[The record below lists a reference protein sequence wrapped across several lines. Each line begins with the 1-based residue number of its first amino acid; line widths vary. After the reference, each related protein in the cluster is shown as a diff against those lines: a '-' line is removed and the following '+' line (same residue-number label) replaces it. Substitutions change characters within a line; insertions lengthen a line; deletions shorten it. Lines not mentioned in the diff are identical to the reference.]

1 MILHITNDYSGSA
14 VYKNLVRELDNNGVE
29 QIVYNP
35 FREASRLGKNKINFK
50 SSRSQIIYSHIL
62 SKYADRVL
70 YQKKIKKIVQDI
82 EAKIDLKSV
91 SFIHAHTWY
100 SDGGVA
106 YELHKKYNI
115 PYIVAVRNTDLNVF
129 LKYFLHERGYGKKI
143 LQNADK
149 IITISAVYKKRIL
162 EDPRLSNIMNNV
174 QQKVMVIPNGVDPY
188 WIESRIVK
196 RKIVE
201 SEKSIQLLYIGK
213 FNKGKNVFN
222 LINAVKNHNHKIPNE
237 IKLTLIGGGG
247 NDEKRILDSIK
258 NDHSFEFVGKVDSLP
273 VLKSYYERSDFFTMP
288 SKAETFGLV
297 YIEAL
302 LQGLPVMYTQ
312 NEGIDGFYDDSI
324 GEKVEDTSVS
334 AIERGLER
342 LIQKRDHYSFDIE
355 QLLENHDWKKIAEV
369 YQQLYTEKK

>member
-1 MILHITNDYSGSA
+1 MILHITNDYSGST
-14 VYKNLVRELDNNGVE
+14 VYKNLVRELDNNGLE

-35 FREASRLGKNKINFK
+35 FRESSRIGKNKIDFK
-50 SSRSQIIYSHIL
+50 TTRSQIIYSHIL

-70 YQKKIKKIVQDI
+70 YKKKIKKIVQDI
-82 EAKIDLKSV
+82 EAKIDLKTV
-91 SFIHAHTWY
+91 KFIHAHTWY

-115 PYIVAVRNTDLNVF
+115 PYILAVRNTDLNVF
-129 LKYFLHERGYGKKI
+129 LKYFLHERGYGQKI
-143 LQNADK
+143 LQNANK
-149 IITISAVYKKRIL
+149 IIAISAVYKKRML
-162 EDPRLSNIMNNV
+162 EDPRLSHIMSDV
-174 QQKVMVIPNGVDPY
+174 QQKLMVIPNGVDPF
-188 WIESRIVK
+188 WIESKVVN

-201 SEKSIQLLYIGK
+201 NEKSIQMLYIGK

-222 LINAVKNHNHKIPNE
+222 LISAVKNHNHKIQNK

-247 NDEKRILDSIK
+247 NDEKRILDSIE

-342 LIQKRDHYSFDIE
+342 LIQKRDHYSFDME
-355 QLLENHDWKKIAEV
+355 QLLENHDWKRIAEV
-369 YQQLYTEKK
+369 YQKLYIEKK

>member
-1 MILHITNDYSGSA
+1 MILHITNDYSGST
-14 VYKNLVRELDNNGVE
+14 VYKNLVRELDNNGAG

-35 FREASRLGKNKINFK
+35 VREASRIGKNKIDFENTG
-50 SSRSQIIYSHIL
+50 SQIIYSHIL

-82 EAKIDLKSV
+82 EAKIDLKTV
-91 SFIHAHTWY
+91 RFIHAHTWY

-115 PYIVAVRNTDLNVF
+115 PYIVAVRNTDLNLF
-129 LKYFLHERGYGKKI
+129 LKYFLHKRSYGKKI
-143 LQNADK
+143 LQNANK
-149 IITISAVYKKRIL
+149 IITISAVYKKRML
-162 EDPRLSNIMNNV
+162 EDPRLSHIMNDV

-188 WIESRIVK
+188 WIESKVAE
-196 RKIVE
+196 RKIAE
-201 SEKSIQLLYIGK
+201 DKKSVQLLYVGK
-213 FNKGKNVFN
+213 FDKGKNVFN
-222 LINAVKNHNHKIPNE
+222 LVNAVKNHNHKIQNR

-258 NDHSFEFVGKVDSLP
+258 NDHSFEFIGKVDSLP

-334 AIERGLER
+334 AIERALAR
-342 LIQKRDHYSFDIE
+342 LIQKQNHYSFDIE
-355 QLLENHDWKKIAEV
+355 QLLENHDWKRIAEV

>member
-1 MILHITNDYSGSA
+1 MILHITNDYSGST

-35 FREASRLGKNKINFK
+35 FREASRIGKNEINFK
-50 SSRSQIIYSHIL
+50 SGRSKIIYSHIL

-70 YQKKIKKIVQDI
+70 YRKKIKKIVQDI
-82 EAKIDLKSV
+82 EAKIDLKTIT
-91 SFIHAHTWY
+91 FIHAHTWY
-100 SDGGVA
+100 SDGGPA

-129 LKYFLHERGYGKKI
+129 LKYFLHERAYGKKI
-143 LQNADK
+143 LLNAYK
-149 IITISAVYKKRIL
+149 IITISAVYKKRML
-162 EDPRLSNIMNNV
+162 EDPRLSHIMNDVN
-174 QQKVMVIPNGVDPY
+174 QKVMVIPNGVDPY
-188 WIESRIVK
+188 WIESKVVE
-196 RKIVE
+196 RKIVDN
-201 SEKSIQLLYIGK
+201 EKSIQMLYIGK

-222 LINAVKNHNHKIPNE
+222 LINAVKNYNRKIQNK

-355 QLLENHDWKKIAEV
+355 QLLENHDWKRIAEV
-369 YQQLYTEKK
+369 YQQLYKEKK

>member
-1 MILHITNDYSGSA
+1 MILHITNDYSGST
-14 VYKNLVRELDNNGVE
+14 VYKNLVRELDNNGLE

-35 FREASRLGKNKINFK
+35 FRESSRIGKNKIDFK
-50 SSRSQIIYSHIL
+50 TTHSQIIYSHIL

-70 YQKKIKKIVQDI
+70 YKKKIKKIVQDI
-82 EAKIDLKSV
+82 EAKIDLKTV
-91 SFIHAHTWY
+91 KFIHAHTWY

-115 PYIVAVRNTDLNVF
+115 PYILAVRNTDLNVF
-129 LKYFLHERGYGKKI
+129 LKYFLHERGYGQKI
-143 LQNADK
+143 LQNANK
-149 IITISAVYKKRIL
+149 IIAISAVYKKRML
-162 EDPRLSNIMNNV
+162 EDPRLSHIMSDV
-174 QQKVMVIPNGVDPY
+174 QQKLMVIPNGVDPF
-188 WIESRIVK
+188 WIESKVVN

-201 SEKSIQLLYIGK
+201 NEKSIQILYIGK

-222 LINAVKNHNHKIPNE
+222 LISAVKNHNHKIQNK

-247 NDEKRILDSIK
+247 NDEKRILDSIE

-342 LIQKRDHYSFDIE
+342 LIQKRDHYSFDME
-355 QLLENHDWKKIAEV
+355 QLLENHDWKRIAEV
-369 YQQLYTEKK
+369 YQKLYIEKK

>member
-1 MILHITNDYSGSA
+1 MILHITNDYSGST

-35 FREASRLGKNKINFK
+35 FRESSRIGKNKINFK
-50 SSRSQIIYSHIL
+50 SKRSQIIYSHIL

-82 EAKIDLKSV
+82 EARIDLKSV
-91 SFIHAHTWY
+91 RFIHAHTWY
-100 SDGGVA
+100 SDGGAA

-115 PYIVAVRNTDLNVF
+115 PYIVAVRNTDLNLF
-129 LKYFLHERGYGKKI
+129 LKYFLHERDYGKKI

-149 IITISAVYKKRIL
+149 IITISAVYKKRML
-162 EDPRLSNIMNNV
+162 EDPRLSHIMNDV
-174 QQKVMVIPNGVDPY
+174 QQKIMMIPNGVDPY
-188 WIESRIVK
+188 WIESKVSQ

-201 SEKSIQLLYIGK
+201 NEKRIQLLYIGK
-213 FNKGKNVFN
+213 FDKGKNVFN
-222 LINAVKNHNHKIPNE
+222 LINAVKNHNHKVQNMV
-237 IKLTLIGGGG
+237 KLTLIGGGG

-258 NDHSFEFVGKVDSLP
+258 DDHSFEFVGRVDSLP

-302 LQGLPVMYTQ
+302 MQGLPVMYTQ

-324 GEKVEDTSVS
+324 GEKVEDTSVF

-355 QLLENHDWKKIAEV
+355 KFSENHDWKKIAEI
-369 YQQLYTEKK
+369 YQQLYKEKQ

>member
-1 MILHITNDYSGSA
+1 MILHITNDYSGST

-35 FREASRLGKNKINFK
+35 FREASRIGKNKINFK
-50 SSRSQIIYSHIL
+50 SKRSQIIYSHIL

-91 SFIHAHTWY
+91 RFIHAHTWY
-100 SDGGVA
+100 SDGGAA

-115 PYIVAVRNTDLNVF
+115 PYIVAVRNTDLNLF

-149 IITISAVYKKRIL
+149 IITISAVYKKRML
-162 EDPRLSNIMNNV
+162 EDPRLSHIMNDV
-174 QQKVMVIPNGVDPY
+174 QQKIMMIPNGVDSY
-188 WIESRIVK
+188 WIESKVSQ

-201 SEKSIQLLYIGK
+201 NEKKIQLLYIGK
-213 FNKGKNVFN
+213 FDKGKNVFN
-222 LINAVKNHNHKIPNE
+222 LINAVKNHNHKVQNMV
-237 IKLTLIGGGG
+237 KLTLIGGGG

-258 NDHSFEFVGKVDSLP
+258 NDHSFDFVGRVNSLP

-288 SKAETFGLV
+288 SRAETFGLV

-342 LIQKRDHYSFDIE
+342 LIQKRDHYSFDIGKFS
-355 QLLENHDWKKIAEV
+355 ENHDWKKIAEA
-369 YQQLYTEKK
+369 YQQLYKQKQ

>member
-1 MILHITNDYSGSA
+1 MILHITNDYSGST
-14 VYKNLVRELDNNGVE
+14 VYKNLVRELDNNGLE

-35 FREASRLGKNKINFK
+35 FRESSRIGKNKIDFK
-50 SSRSQIIYSHIL
+50 NTRSQIIYSHIL
-62 SKYADRVL
+62 SKYADRIL
-70 YQKKIKKIVQDI
+70 YKRKIKKIVQDI
-82 EAKIDLKSV
+82 EAKIDLKTV
-91 SFIHAHTWY
+91 RFIHAHTWY

-115 PYIVAVRNTDLNVF
+115 PYILAVRNTDLNVF
-129 LKYFLHERGYGKKI
+129 LKYFLHERGYGQKI
-143 LQNADK
+143 LQNANK
-149 IITISAVYKKRIL
+149 IITISAVYKKRML
-162 EDPRLSNIMNNV
+162 EDPRLSHIISDI
-174 QQKVMVIPNGVDPY
+174 QQKLMVIPNGVDPF
-188 WIESRIVK
+188 WIESKVMN

-201 SEKSIQLLYIGK
+201 NEKNIQLLYIGK

-222 LINAVKNHNHKIPNE
+222 LINAVKNHNHKIQNK

-273 VLKSYYERSDFFTMP
+273 VLKSYYERCDFFTMP

-342 LIQKRDHYSFDIE
+342 LIQKRDHYSFDME
-355 QLLENHDWKKIAEV
+355 QLLKNHDWKRIAEV
-369 YQQLYTEKK
+369 YQQLYIEKK

>member
-1 MILHITNDYSGSA
+1 MILHITNDYSGST

-35 FREASRLGKNKINFK
+35 FREASRIGKNKINFK
-50 SSRSQIIYSHIL
+50 NNRSQIIYSHIL

-70 YQKKIKKIVQDI
+70 YKRKIKKIVRDI
-82 EAKIDLKSV
+82 EAKIDLKTV
-91 SFIHAHTWY
+91 KFIHAHTWY
-100 SDGGVA
+100 SDGGAA

-143 LQNADK
+143 LQNANK
-149 IITISAVYKKRIL
+149 IITISAVYKKRMLEDSRLSHIL
-162 EDPRLSNIMNNV
+162 ENV
-174 QQKVMVIPNGVDPY
+174 QQKLTVVPNGVDPY
-188 WIESRIVK
+188 WIESKVMKRNVVK
-196 RKIVE
+196 N
-201 SEKSIQLLYIGK
+201 EKSIQLLYIGK

-222 LINAVKNHNHKIPNE
+222 LINAVKNYNHKVQNK

-258 NDHSFEFVGKVDSLP
+258 NDPSFEFVGKVESLP

-324 GEKVEDTSVS
+324 GEKVEDISVS
-334 AIERGLER
+334 AIERALER
-342 LIQKRDHYSFDIE
+342 LIQKQDHYSFDME
-355 QLLENHDWKKIAEV
+355 QLLENHDWKRIAEV

>member
-1 MILHITNDYSGSA
+1 MILHITNDYSGST

-35 FREASRLGKNKINFK
+35 FREVSRIGKNKIDFK
-50 SSRSQIIYSHIL
+50 NTRSQIIYSHIL

-70 YQKKIKKIVQDI
+70 YKKKIKKIVQDI
-82 EAKIDLKSV
+82 EAKIDLKTV
-91 SFIHAHTWY
+91 RFIHAHTWY

-115 PYIVAVRNTDLNVF
+115 PYILAVRNTDLNVF

-149 IITISAVYKKRIL
+149 IITISAVYKKRML
-162 EDPRLSNIMNNV
+162 EDPRLSHILNDL

-188 WIESRIVK
+188 WIESRVEK
-196 RKIVE
+196 RKTVE
-201 SEKSIQLLYIGK
+201 NEKSIRLLYIGK

-222 LINAVKNHNHKIPNE
+222 LINAVKNHNHKIQDR

-342 LIQKRDHYSFDIE
+342 LIQKGNHYSFDIE

-369 YQQLYTEKK
+369 YQQLYT

>member
-1 MILHITNDYSGSA
+1 MILHITNDYSGST

-35 FREASRLGKNKINFK
+35 FRESSRIGKNKINFK
-50 SSRSQIIYSHIL
+50 STHSQIIYSHIL
-62 SKYADRVL
+62 SKYADRFL
-70 YQKKIKKIVQDI
+70 YKKKIKKIVQDI

-91 SFIHAHTWY
+91 RFIHAHTWY

-106 YELHKKYNI
+106 YELHKKYKI
-115 PYIVAVRNTDLNVF
+115 PYILAVRNTDLNVF

-143 LQNADK
+143 LQNANK
-149 IITISAVYKKRIL
+149 IITISAVYKKRML
-162 EDPRLSNIMNNV
+162 EDSRLSHIMNDL

-188 WIESRIVK
+188 WIESKVVN

-201 SEKSIQLLYIGK
+201 NEKSIQLLYIGK
-213 FNKGKNVFN
+213 FDKGKNVFN
-222 LINAVKNHNHKIPNE
+222 LINAVKNHNHKTQNMM
-237 IKLTLIGGGG
+237 KLTLIGGGG

-324 GEKVEDTSVS
+324 GEKVENTSVS

-355 QLLENHDWKKIAEV
+355 QFLKNHDWKRIAEV

>member
-1 MILHITNDYSGSA
+1 MILHITNDYSGST

-35 FREASRLGKNKINFK
+35 FREVSRIGKNKIDFK
-50 SSRSQIIYSHIL
+50 NTRSQIIYSHIL

-70 YQKKIKKIVQDI
+70 YKKKIKKIVQDI
-82 EAKIDLKSV
+82 EAKIDLKTV
-91 SFIHAHTWY
+91 RFIHAHTWY

-115 PYIVAVRNTDLNVF
+115 PYILAVRNTDLNVF

-143 LQNADK
+143 LLNANK
-149 IITISAVYKKRIL
+149 IITISAVYKKRML
-162 EDPRLSNIMNNV
+162 EDPRLSHILNDL

-188 WIESRIVK
+188 WIESRVEK
-196 RKIVE
+196 RKTVE
-201 SEKSIQLLYIGK
+201 DEKSIQLLYIGK

-222 LINAVKNHNHKIPNE
+222 LINAVKNHNHKIQNR

-247 NDEKRILDSIK
+247 NDEKRIMDSIK

-273 VLKSYYERSDFFTMP
+273 VLKSYYERSDYFTMP

-312 NEGIDGFYDDSI
+312 NEGIDGFYDDTI

-369 YQQLYTEKK
+369 YQQLYT

>member
-1 MILHITNDYSGSA
+1 MILHITNDYSGST
-14 VYKNLVRELDNNGVE
+14 VYKNLVRELDNNGLE

-35 FREASRLGKNKINFK
+35 FRESSRIGKNKIDFK
-50 SSRSQIIYSHIL
+50 TTHSQIIYSHIL

-70 YQKKIKKIVQDI
+70 YKKKIKKIVQDI
-82 EAKIDLKSV
+82 EAKIDLKTV
-91 SFIHAHTWY
+91 KFIHAHTWY

-115 PYIVAVRNTDLNVF
+115 PYILAVRNTDLNVF
-129 LKYFLHERGYGKKI
+129 LKYFLHERGYGQKI
-143 LQNADK
+143 LQNANK
-149 IITISAVYKKRIL
+149 IIAISAVYKKRML
-162 EDPRLSNIMNNV
+162 EDPRLSHIMSDV
-174 QQKVMVIPNGVDPY
+174 QQKLMVIPNGVDPF
-188 WIESRIVK
+188 WIESKVVN

-201 SEKSIQLLYIGK
+201 NEKSIQMLYIGK

-222 LINAVKNHNHKIPNE
+222 LISAVKNHNHKIQNK

-247 NDEKRILDSIK
+247 NDEKRILDSIE

-342 LIQKRDHYSFDIE
+342 LIQKRDHYSFDME
-355 QLLENHDWKKIAEV
+355 QLLENHDWKRIAEV
-369 YQQLYTEKK
+369 YQKLYIEKK

>member
-1 MILHITNDYSGSA
+1 MILHITNDYSGST
-14 VYKNLVRELDNNGVE
+14 VYKNLVRELDNNGLE

-35 FREASRLGKNKINFK
+35 FRESSRIGKNKIDFK
-50 SSRSQIIYSHIL
+50 NTRSQIIYSHIL
-62 SKYADRVL
+62 SKYADRIL
-70 YQKKIKKIVQDI
+70 YKRKIKKIVQDI
-82 EAKIDLKSV
+82 EAKIDLKTV
-91 SFIHAHTWY
+91 RFIHAHTWY

-115 PYIVAVRNTDLNVF
+115 PYILAVRNTDLNVF
-129 LKYFLHERGYGKKI
+129 LKYFLHERGYGQKI
-143 LQNADK
+143 LQNANK
-149 IITISAVYKKRIL
+149 IITISAVYKKRML
-162 EDPRLSNIMNNV
+162 EDPRLSHIMSDI
-174 QQKVMVIPNGVDPY
+174 QQKLMVIPNGVDPF
-188 WIESRIVK
+188 WIESKVMN

-201 SEKSIQLLYIGK
+201 NEKNIQLLYIGK

-222 LINAVKNHNHKIPNE
+222 LINAVKNHNHKIQNK

-273 VLKSYYERSDFFTMP
+273 VLKSYYERCDFFTMP

-342 LIQKRDHYSFDIE
+342 LIQKRDHYSFDME
-355 QLLENHDWKKIAEV
+355 QLLKNHDWKRIAEV
-369 YQQLYTEKK
+369 YQQLYIEKK